1 MDIDLLV
8 LHGLV
13 VKKAGTAEDVS
24 TVLGED
30 TATVLHCLD
39 TAQSR
44 GDVIGANGTF
54 MPTPA
59 GRSKLEAT
67 YADAYAEV
75 RADDTFTA
83 TADRFELIN
92 KKLLELLTRW
102 QSVPQAGTTV
112 PNDHSDAAYDTA
124 VIDELGELHER
135 AEKLLAVFSSR
146 IPRYAAY
153 ERRLAEA
160 YDAALAGD
168 VDYVSGVRVD
178 SYHIVWHQLHED
190 LLRVLGRTRQE

>member
-1 MDIDLLV
+1 M
-8 LHGLV
+8 
-13 VKKAGTAEDVS
+13 
-24 TVLGED
+24 
-30 TATVLHCLD
+30 
-39 TAQSR
+39 
-44 GDVIGANGTF
+44 
-54 MPTPA
+54 
-59 GRSKLEAT
+59 
-67 YADAYAEV
+67 
-75 RADDTFTA
+75 
-83 TADRFELIN
+83 LIN
-92 KKLLELLTRW
+92 KKLLALLTRW
-102 QSVPQAGTTV
+102 QTVPQAGTTV

-153 ERRLAEA
+153 ERRLGEA